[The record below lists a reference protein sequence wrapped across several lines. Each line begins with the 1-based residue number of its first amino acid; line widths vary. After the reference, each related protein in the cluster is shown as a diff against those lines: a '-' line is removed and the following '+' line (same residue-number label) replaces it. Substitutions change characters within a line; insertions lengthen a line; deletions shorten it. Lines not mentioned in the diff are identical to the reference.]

1 MPDLSTL
8 NPAEREVLALLAQG
22 HTAKS
27 IASLTGRSVGS
38 INERLREARRK
49 TGVGSSRELARLFA
63 TQENRD
69 EQIGMAPADEAGEAP
84 PSPAAPRRA
93 GGRGKGL
100 LVMIS
105 VAIAAVAA
113 FTLSSQ
119 DAPKAAPDP
128 LVGDLVGLTV
138 DTPAK
143 FYERLRAETRD
154 AAWAPGTE
162 QQLRVRFAA
171 ITGVAKDSVRV
182 TCAATICEVAGVLEG
197 ASADAL
203 NRVYQEVQG
212 GTLRDD
218 LSRFGLA
225 SGAMGFGGSGSSS
238 TRSRFVAYWTRKS

>member
-1 MPDLSTL
+1 MPDLSPL
-8 NPAEREVLALLAQG
+8 NPAEREVLGLLAQG

-27 IASLTGRSVGS
+27 IASLTGRSIGS
-38 INERLREARRK
+38 VNERLREARRK
-49 TGVGSSRELARLFA
+49 TGVGSSRELARHWA
-63 TQENRD
+63 QENRD
-69 EQIGMAPADEAGEAP
+69 EQIGVAPVNTPGTALP
-84 PSPAAPRRA
+84 PEAAPGVA
-93 GGRGKGL
+93 GGRGKEL
-100 LVMIS
+100 LVMIPI
-105 VAIAAVAA
+105 AITAVLA

-119 DAPKAAPDP
+119 DPPKAAPDP

-162 QQLRVRFAA
+162 QQLRLRFAA
-171 ITGVAKDSVRV
+171 ITGVAKDSLRV
-182 TCAATICEVAGVLEG
+182 TCATTICEVAGVLEG
-197 ASADAL
+197 ANADAL

-212 GTLRDD
+212 STLRDD

-238 TRSRFVAYWTRKS
+238 ASSRFVAYWTRKS